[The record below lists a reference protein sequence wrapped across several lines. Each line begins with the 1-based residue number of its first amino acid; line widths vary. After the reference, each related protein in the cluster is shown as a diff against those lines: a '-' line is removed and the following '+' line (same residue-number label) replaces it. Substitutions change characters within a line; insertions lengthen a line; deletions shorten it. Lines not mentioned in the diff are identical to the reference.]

1 LNGEINELKLFK
13 FIKIYPYQQPFDHFL
28 GLNDL
33 HFNLDLKKNL
43 PFFYNILPFFCF
55 LVFPLYQIEPDR
67 FGIMQFLSQ
76 PRRVS
81 PVVPRPLGIDY

>member
-55 LVFPLYQIEPDR
+55 F
-67 FGIMQFLSQ
+67 S
-76 PRRVS
+76 VS
-81 PVVPRPLGIDY
+81 AVSNRTCPFWYNAIFKPTPTSFTRGAKTPWN